1 MAGGPKADFTILH
14 CHLSLLGNKINS
26 IMIEEFVLQRGSN
39 KIPVTL
45 YGKSVRGILLCPPH
59 PKYGGSRQD
68 LRLVTISNELANF
81 DISALCID
89 YSAYT
94 GGTEEVKDTLFTL
107 ERMSD
112 TWTSLGLLGYSYGA
126 VVASNAA
133 AQSQNL
139 KGLVLIS
146 PPRKVNSLKI
156 DISST
161 CKKLII
167 HGLRDDFVTKD
178 IDEIYD
184 LFKGEKQRLILDT
197 DHFYFGYERD
207 VARAVIEFFHE
218 ALQ

>member
-1 MAGGPKADFTILH
+1 MMD
-14 CHLSLLGNKINS
+14 
-26 IMIEEFVLQRGSN
+26 EFLIQRGSN
-39 KIPVTL
+39 KIRATL

-59 PKYGGSRQD
+59 PRYGGSRQD
-68 LRLVTISNELANF
+68 LRLVAIADELANS
-81 DISALCID
+81 DISALCLD

-94 GGTEEVKDTLFTL
+94 GGTEEIKDALFAL
-107 ERMSD
+107 EYMSE
-112 TWTSLGLLGYSYGA
+112 TMTSLGLLGYSYGA

-133 AQSQNL
+133 AQFQNL

-146 PPRKVNSLKI
+146 PLRKINGLKI

-167 HGLRDDFVTKD
+167 YGLRDDFVTED

-184 LFKGEKQRLILDT
+184 LSKGEKQRLSLDT

-207 VARAVIEFFHE
+207 IARAVVEFFRE

>member
-1 MAGGPKADFTILH
+1 MT
-14 CHLSLLGNKINS
+14 
-26 IMIEEFVLQRGSN
+26 EEFVLQRGNN
-39 KIPVTL
+39 KIRATL
-45 YGKSVRGILLCPPH
+45 YGKYLHGILICPPH
-59 PKYGGSRQD
+59 PGYGGSRQD
-68 LRLVTISNELANF
+68 LRLVAIANELANS
-81 DISALCID
+81 DISALCLD

-94 GGTEEVKDTLFTL
+94 GGTEEIKDTLFAL
-107 ERMSD
+107 EYMSE
-112 TWTSLGLLGYSYGA
+112 TMTSLGLLGYSYGA

-133 AQSQNL
+133 AQFQNL

-146 PPRKVNSLKI
+146 PPRKVNGLEI

-167 HGLRDDFVTKD
+167 YGLRDDFVIED

-184 LFKGEKQRLILDT
+184 LSQGEKQRLSLDT

-207 VARAVIEFFHE
+207 VAHAAVEFFLE